1 MEQRWRSGGWIGCT
15 RGRRNAA
22 RRKCFL
28 WLYFV
33 FWFAV
38 GAGEGFFHHFGDA
51 PVTGFGGAVVEDAEE
66 GAAALQGCPGLP
78 AQIGAGIA
86 CESELEDGGQV
97 ELGFHR
103 GEQLFGDLFGAA
115 DARYGVFYIDDPIA
129 DPLAHGKSEFVEPA
143 AEGAVF
149 VKDALEFRGDDGDA
163 FCGVGYEAEMDGFA
177 EGGVGSG
184 LHAPFDEH
192 AVIALAGGED
202 GSAKRETVDFAF
214 DSDLGAGS
222 PDFRGVERDADNDPA
237 ESRGDALESGFE
249 GLGDKFGLRLHGGFR
264 GER

>member
-1 MEQRWRSGGWIGCT
+1 MLSVAIFRFLVCGRCGRGLLPSFWRCAGHGIRGSGSRRCPGGGCGVARESWT
-15 RGRRNAA
+15 ASPDRRGDRGRKRASG
-22 RRKCFL
+22 
-28 WLYFV
+28 W
-33 FWFAV
+33 
-38 GAGEGFFHHFGDA
+38 GAGRA
-51 PVTGFGGAVVEDAEE
+51 RLPSWRATVRRLVRRGGRAM
-66 GAAALQGCPGLP
+66 
-78 AQIGAGIA
+78 
-86 CESELEDGGQV
+86 
-97 ELGFHR
+97 R
-103 GEQLFGDLFGAA
+103 
-115 DARYGVFYIDDPIA
+115 VFYIDDPIA

-214 DSDLGAGS
+214 DSDLGARS
-222 PDFRGVERDADNDPA
+222 PDFRDVERDADNDPA

-264 GER
+264 GAR